1 MRSMK
6 YGLYLP
12 NFGAFGDARLL
23 ATLAS
28 EAEQAGWHG
37 FFIWDHLVR
46 AWTTP
51 VVDTWVALS
60 AIAMNTS
67 RIRFGPLVTPL
78 ARRRPWKVARETV
91 SLDRLSAGRFILGVG
106 LGA

>member
-6 YGLYLP
+6 YGLHFP
-12 NFGAFGDARLL
+12 NFGAFADARLL
-23 ATLAS
+23 ATLAY
-28 EAEQAGWHG
+28 EAEQAGWQG
-37 FFIWDHLVR
+37 FFLWDHIVR

-67 RIRFGPLVTPL
+67 EIRFGPLVTPL
-78 ARRRPWKVARETV
+78 ARRRPREGGRGTV
-91 SLDRLSAGRFILGVG
+91 SLDTLHGRRR
-106 LGA
+106 A